1 MDRFVND
8 PLCGFPL
15 TVQGY
20 IDLGTLLYAINTD
33 QWYRRVPKDLPIL
46 LISGENDPVGD
57 MGKGVRRT
65 ADAFR
70 KAGLSDVTLKLY
82 PGLRHEIL
90 NEGPMRQTVYEDIW
104 HWLEPHLPAR

>member
-1 MDRFVND
+1 M
-8 PLCGFPL
+8 
-15 TVQGY
+15 
-20 IDLGTLLYAINTD
+20 
-33 QWYRRVPKDLPIL
+33 L
-46 LISGENDPVGD
+46 LISGDRDPVGD

-90 NEGPMRQTVYEDIW
+90 NEGPVRQTVYEDIW